1 MTDKQ
6 NTPKSTKKLV
16 DRDLI
21 YKLASLQCTNKEI
34 AEVVGIGEA
43 ALARRFS
50 KLIEKG
56 KQQGRQSLRR
66 AQWQKAHDGDA
77 RMQIFLGKQYLG
89 QKDNPEDG
97 EDKAPL
103 PWED

>member
-1 MTDKQ
+1 M
-6 NTPKSTKKLV
+6 SEEKKKPVKKVV

-21 YKLASLQCTNKEI
+21 AKLASIQCTNKEI
-34 AEVVGIGEA
+34 AEVVGISEG
-43 ALARRFS
+43 ALARRFG
-50 KLIEKG
+50 KVIEKN

-66 AQWQKAHDGDA
+66 SQWQKAHDGDT
-77 RMQIFLGKQYLG
+77 RMMIFLGKQYLN

>member
-1 MTDKQ
+1 MNENNPIK
-6 NTPKSTKKLV
+6 PKKMV

-21 YKLASLQCTNKEI
+21 AKLASIQCTNKEI
-34 AEVVGIGEA
+34 AEVVGISET
-43 ALARRFS
+43 ALTKRF
-50 KLIEKG
+50 G
-56 KQQGRQSLRR
+56 KIIDNNKQKGRQSLRR
-66 AQWQKAHDGDA
+66 TQWQKAHDGDT
-77 RMQIFLGKQYLG
+77 RMMIFLGKQYLN

>member
-1 MTDKQ
+1 MSED
-6 NTPKSTKKLV
+6 TPKPKKKMV

-21 YKLASLQCTNKEI
+21 AKLASIQCTNKEI
-34 AEVVGIGEA
+34 AEVVGISEN
-43 ALARRFS
+43 ALSRRFS
-50 KLIEKG
+50 KIIEHNR
-56 KQQGRQSLRR
+56 QRGRESLRR
-66 AQWQKAHDGDA
+66 AQWTKATEGGDT
-77 RMQIFLGKQYLG
+77 RMMIFLGKQYLN

>member
-1 MTDKQ
+1 M
-6 NTPKSTKKLV
+6 SEEKKKPVKKVV

-21 YKLASLQCTNKEI
+21 AKLASIQCTNKEI
-34 AEVVGIGEA
+34 AEVVGISEG
-43 ALARRFS
+43 ALTRRFG
-50 KLIEKG
+50 KVIEKN

-66 AQWQKAHDGDA
+66 SQWQKAHDGDT
-77 RMQIFLGKQYLG
+77 RMMIFLGKQYLN

>member
-1 MTDKQ
+1 MSDE
-6 NTPKSTKKLV
+6 KKKPVKKTV

-21 YKLASLQCTNKEI
+21 YKLASIQCSIQEI
-34 AEVVGIGEA
+34 AEVVGISEG
-43 ALARRFS
+43 ALKRRFGS
-50 KLIEKG
+50 LIEKG
-56 KQQGRQSLRR
+56 KHSGRQSLRR
-66 AQWQKAHDGDA
+66 SQWQKAHDGDT
-77 RMQIFLGKQYLG
+77 RMMIFLGKQYLN

>member
-1 MTDKQ
+1 MSEDK
-6 NTPKSTKKLV
+6 KKPVKKVV

-21 YKLASLQCTNKEI
+21 ANLASIQCTNKEI
-34 AEVVGIGEA
+34 AEVVGISEG
-43 ALARRFS
+43 ALTRRFG
-50 KLIEKG
+50 KVIEKN

-66 AQWQKAHDGDA
+66 SQWQKAHDGDT
-77 RMQIFLGKQYLG
+77 RMMIFLGKQYLN

>member
-1 MTDKQ
+1 MNEDNKT
-6 NTPKSTKKLV
+6 NKKKKTV

-21 YKLASLQCTNKEI
+21 YKLASIQCSNEEI
-34 AEVVGIGEA
+34 AEVVGLSVG
-43 ALARRFS
+43 ALTRQFG
-50 KLIEKG
+50 KLITKG
-56 KQQGRQSLRR
+56 KQNGRQSLRR
-66 AQWQKAHDGDA
+66 SQWQKAHDGDT
-77 RMQIFLGKQYLG
+77 RMMIFLGKQYLN